1 MLGKC
6 IHNANVCLIMR
17 EFSLFLCLFQST
29 EHNTLDQAVEA
40 WKIAR
45 DDRKKRFDAT
55 PSNTTMIFHLFIF
68 SPFAAMHLRR

>member
-1 MLGKC
+1 MYTQC
-6 IHNANVCLIMR
+6 QCVSNYERIFA
-17 EFSLFLCLFQST
+17 FLCLFQST

-55 PSNTTMIFHLFIF
+55 PLNTTMIFHLFIF